1 MHFGNGRTSALKLY
15 QSSVPSTKT
24 TNFRDQNALIFNYD
38 KRILVRK
45 IHNLCP
51 MHTWLA
57 SFKS

>member
-1 MHFGNGRTSALKLY
+1 MLLCILEMADLGFKMIL
-15 QSSVPSTKT
+15 V
-24 TNFRDQNALIFNYD
+24 DQNALIFHYD

-57 SFKS
+57 SF